1 MRKEWELRKIGECF
15 SYIKNGANIKQT
27 KGAGGYPITRIET
40 LSGGVFNRDR
50 LGYADVVDLEQYKD
64 YILESGDLL
73 VSHINSK
80 TYIGRTVVYEGKQGE
95 NIIHGMNLLR
105 LKHNRSLINSEFLC
119 YYTQSVSFKL
129 DIMRIRKDAVNQ
141 SSFAISDFKKIK
153 IPVPVLATQLSIV
166 SELDKLNELIQIK
179 KEQLKDYDALAQSI
193 FYEMFGDPVE
203 NEKGWEVK
211 KLGEL
216 CSKIGSG
223 ATPRGGNESYKD
235 EGISLIRSLNVYNN
249 EFRRKDLAYIDDEQ
263 AAALSNVT
271 ILEDDVLLN
280 ITGASVAR
288 CCIVPSDLLPARVN
302 QHVCIIRP
310 FDNVLVPI
318 FLNKVLTNISYQ
330 IRLLTLARSKGAT
343 REALPKSVVDSLLV
357 PLPPLSLQQSFAH
370 KIEQIERQKAE
381 VQKTITDLE
390 TLLAARMQYWFD

>member
-1 MRKEWELRKIGECF
+1 MREGLELKKIGECF

-105 LKHNRSLINSEFLC
+105 LKHNRSLINSAFLC

-141 SSFAISDFKKIK
+141 SSFAISDFKKIR

-203 NEKGWEVK
+203 KGWEVR
-211 KLGEL
+211 KLGDI
-216 CSKIGSG
+216 CKTSSGGTPSKAHTEYYNGEIMWLRSGEVSQGDIYSTEQTITLLGLENSSAKIFPVNTVVIAMYG
-223 ATPRGGNESYKD
+223 ATVGQVGILRKEMSTNQAICGIFPNGDLTPEYLYYFLISKKAEFLKSAIGGAQAN
-235 EGISLIRSLNVYNN
+235 IS
-249 EFRRKDLAYIDDEQ
+249 Q
-263 AAALSNVT
+263 
-271 ILEDDVLLN
+271 
-280 ITGASVAR
+280 
-288 CCIVPSDLLPARVN
+288 
-302 QHVCIIRP
+302 QIIR
-310 FDNVLVPI
+310 
-318 FLNKVLTNISYQ
+318 K
-330 IRLLTLARSKGAT
+330 TLI
-343 REALPKSVVDSLLV
+343 
-357 PLPPLSLQQSFAH
+357 PLPPLSLQSSFTC
-370 KIEQIERQKAE
+370 KIRQIKLQKAA
-381 VQKTITDLE
+381 VQSTITDLE

>member
-1 MRKEWELRKIGECF
+1 MKLYQVESL
-15 SYIKNGANIKQT
+15 
-27 KGAGGYPITRIET
+27 IET
-40 LSGGVFNRDR
+40 GW
-50 LGYADVVDLEQYKD
+50 GYADVVDLEQYKD

-211 KLGEL
+211 KLGEVSTYPKERIAINQICPNQYIGVENL
-216 CSKIGSG
+216 IKDRGGVRFSDNLPKADVAIAYKENDILLGNIRPYLKKIWLADKVGGASG
-223 ATPRGGNESYKD
+223 DVIIIRIKERSISPLFLFKLLSSDQFFEYDNTHTKGAKMPRGD
-235 EGISLIRSLNVYNN
+235 
-249 EFRRKDLAYIDDEQ
+249 RK
-263 AAALSNVT
+263 
-271 ILEDDVLLN
+271 
-280 ITGASVAR
+280 
-288 CCIVPSDLLPARVN
+288 
-302 QHVCIIRP
+302 IIAK
-310 FDNVLVPI
+310 FGVI
-318 FLNKVLTNISYQ
+318 
-330 IRLLTLARSKGAT
+330 
-343 REALPKSVVDSLLV
+343 
-357 PLPPLSLQQSFAH
+357 LPPLSLQQSFAH

>member
-1 MRKEWELRKIGECF
+1 MREGWEYKKLGQVCTSDLGKTLNKSKDRGELHPYLCSINILWDKIDLSTLKQACFEADEQEKYTVRK
-15 SYIKNGANIKQT
+15 
-27 KGAGGYPITRIET
+27 
-40 LSGGVFNRDR
+40 
-50 LGYADVVDLEQYKD
+50 
-64 YILESGDLL
+64 GDLL
-73 VSHINSK
+73 VCEGGD
-80 TYIGRTVVYEGKQGE
+80 TGRSAIWDRDETILYQ
-95 NIIHGMNLLR
+95 NALHRLR
-105 LKHNRSLINSEFLC
+105 FHE
-119 YYTQSVSFKL
+119 SVSPKFVLFYLMYLK
-129 DIMRIRKDAVNQ
+129 DIGEIDNKYSKGVT
-141 SSFAISDFKKIK
+141 IKHLVKKALLS
-153 IPVPVLATQLSIV
+153 IPLPIPPKPTQFSIV
-166 SELDKLNELIQIK
+166 SELDKLNELIRIK
-179 KEQLKDYDALAQSI
+179 KGQLKDYDTLAQSI

-271 ILEDDVLLN
+271 LLENDVLLN

-310 FDNVLVPI
+310 LDNVLVTI

-330 IRLLTLARSKGAT
+330 IRLLALARSKGAT

-357 PLPPLSLQQSFAH
+357 PLPPLPLQHFFVQ
-370 KIEQIERQKAE
+370 KIEQIEQQKAAI
-381 VQKTITDLE
+381 QKTITDLE
-390 TLLAARMQYWFD
+390 SLLAARMQYWFD

>member
-1 MRKEWELRKIGECF
+1 MRKEWELKKIGECF

-105 LKHNRSLINSEFLC
+105 LKHNRSLIKSAFLC

-141 SSFAISDFKKIK
+141 SSFAISDFKKIR

-166 SELDKLNELIQIK
+166 SELDKINELIRIK

-211 KLGEL
+211 KFGE
-216 CSKIGSG
+216 IGTLERG
-223 ATPRGGNESYKD
+223 A
-235 EGISLIRSLNVYNN
+235 GISKKDFVDDGLPCIHYGQLHTTFGAYT
-249 EFRRKDLAYIDDEQ
+249 RK
-263 AAALSNVT
+263 
-271 ILEDDVLLN
+271 N
-280 ITGASVAR
+280 ITF
-288 CCIVPSDLLPARVN
+288 IPKDLLPKYKIAHSGDLILAITSEDVEGSCKSTAWLGDYDVVVGSDAAIFHHN
-302 QHVCIIRP
+302 QNGIYLSYYTRTKA
-310 FDNVLVPI
+310 FYNEKAKYAKG
-318 FLNKVLTNISYQ
+318 FKVTHISTKE
-330 IRLLTLARSKGAT
+330 IASI
-343 REALPKSVVDSLLV
+343 SICV
-357 PLPPLSLQQSFAH
+357 PPLSIQNIFAN
-370 KIEQIERQKAE
+370 KIEQIEKQKAII
-381 VQKTITDLE
+381 QNIIMDLE
-390 TLLAARMQYWFD
+390 TLLASRMQYWFD

>member
-179 KEQLKDYDALAQSI
+179 REQLKDYDALAQSI

-203 NEKGWEVK
+203 EGWDVKELGDICKTSSGGTPSKAHTEYYNGEIMWLRSGEVSQGDIYNTEQTITL
-211 KLGEL
+211 LGLEN
-216 CSKIGSG
+216 SSAKIFPVNTVVIAMYG
-223 ATPRGGNESYKD
+223 ATVGQVGILRKEMSTNQAICGIFPNEDLTPEYLYYFLISKKAEFLKSAIGGAQAN
-235 EGISLIRSLNVYNN
+235 IS
-249 EFRRKDLAYIDDEQ
+249 Q
-263 AAALSNVT
+263 
-271 ILEDDVLLN
+271 
-280 ITGASVAR
+280 
-288 CCIVPSDLLPARVN
+288 
-302 QHVCIIRP
+302 QIIR
-310 FDNVLVPI
+310 
-318 FLNKVLTNISYQ
+318 K
-330 IRLLTLARSKGAT
+330 TLI
-343 REALPKSVVDSLLV
+343 
-357 PLPPLSLQQSFAH
+357 PLPPLSLQSSFTC
-370 KIEQIERQKAE
+370 KIRQIKLQKAA
-381 VQKTITDLE
+381 VQSTITDLE

>member
-1 MRKEWELRKIGECF
+1 MREGWEYK
-15 SYIKNGANIKQT
+15 
-27 KGAGGYPITRIET
+27 
-40 LSGGVFNRDR
+40 R
-50 LGYADVVDLEQYKD
+50 LGELCDIVMGQSPMGNSINENNGIEFHQGKTNFGDKFLM
-64 YILESGDLL
+64 ESGIYTTSPIRIAEKKTILL
-73 VSHINSK
+73 CVRAPVGIINI
-80 TYIGRTVVYEGKQGE
+80 TERQVCIGRGLSSLKPRLGLE
-95 NIIHGMNLLR
+95 LLY
-105 LKHNRSLINSEFLC
+105 LYYCLLSKHNYFESHS
-119 YYTQSVSFKL
+119 TGSTFK
-129 DIMRIRKDAVNQ
+129 
-141 SSFAISDFKKIK
+141 AISSKVINNTIIQFPPK
-153 IPVPVLATQLSIV
+153 PTQLSIV